1 MDNEVIAMALRMIG
15 KNIMLIAD
23 AIYKESEPAAVEEAE
38 DKPKKRTRK
47 TTKAKKEEEAPV
59 EVHEAEPVE
68 TEPTETHE
76 AEPVPEDEKPK
87 EIKFTQVRAAAAQK
101 SKYGYTD
108 AVRNLI
114 ESYGVEKLSQIKK
127 EDYAEFLKELEMIGY
142 E

>member
-23 AIYKESEPAAVEEAE
+23 AICKESEPAAVEEAE
-38 DKPKKRTRK
+38 DKQKKRTRK
-47 TTKAKKEEEAPV
+47 TTKAKKEDEAPV

-68 TEPTETHE
+68 AAPTETHE
-76 AEPVPEDEKPK
+76 AKAVPEDEKPK

-114 ESYGVEKLSQIKK
+114 AKASQRRSSQSN
-127 EDYAEFLKELEMIGY
+127 F
-142 E
+142 